1 MIVISSGE
9 GFRNIDCPRNEAEA
23 KRICDRF
30 KKHNIPYQV
39 EFF

>member
-9 GFRNIDCPRNEAEA
+9 YFRNIDCPRNEVEA
-23 KRICDRF
+23 KRITDRF
-30 KKHNIPYQV
+30 KICNIPYNV